1 MEKSELVRHLSEA
14 ILQLVLVVAI
24 VVLFGMGINYYV
36 GFGVLATIMY
46 LNMTKEK

>member
-14 ILQLVLVVAI
+14 LLQIVLLVAI

-36 GFGVLATIMY
+36 GFGVLCTLLY
-46 LNMTKEK
+46 LNLARGE